1 MDTFKVLSLDGGGAR
16 GYLTI
21 LILERIE
28 KQFQKHFN
36 DKKLIGERFD
46 LIVGTSTGGII
57 AAGLAIGKSA
67 TEIRNLYEELLNEIF
82 KQTYK
87 GFIKPKYNQET
98 LKNELQKIL
107 KDKTFQDVKT
117 HLCLTSVDVATSKPR
132 LFKSP
137 YLKSLETRADE
148 KLIDAVLATSAAPVF
163 FPLVD
168 TKYLSHLADGGLVAN
183 NPTMIGITDAY
194 RVTNDLT
201 KIRLL
206 SIGTGKMVQMPYEV
220 NKIKECGGILSW
232 ALNSKNFQ
240 DTLKQPL
247 IEKRMII
254 PLIEVLLNSQ
264 SSLINAQA
272 NLLLKDN
279 FIRINPAL
287 PTPMDLDD
295 VSKLDILK
303 NLATEI
309 DKEKTMK
316 KILELLT

>member
-1 MDTFKVLSLDGGGAR
+1 MNTFKVLSLDGGGAR

-28 KQFQKHFN
+28 KYLQKYFN
-36 DKKLIGERFD
+36 DKKPIGERFD

-67 TEIRNLYEELLNEIF
+67 SEIRNLYEKLLEKIF
-82 KQTYK
+82 QPYKK
-87 GFIKPKYNQET
+87 GFIKPKYNQEILKSALKEI
-98 LKNELQKIL
+98 LKN
-107 KDKTFQDVKT
+107 KTFQDVKT

-132 LFKSP
+132 FFKSP
-137 YLKSLETRADE
+137 YLEAFDTRSDE

-183 NPTMIGITDAY
+183 NPTMIGVTDAY
-194 RVTNDLT
+194 RITNDLN

-220 NKIKECGGILSW
+220 EKIKECGGILSW

-240 DTLKQPL
+240 DTLKQPI

-272 NLLLKDN
+272 NLLLKSN
-279 FIRINPAL
+279 FIRINPEL
-287 PTPMDLDD
+287 PTAMDLDD
-295 VSKLDILK
+295 TSKLNTLK
-303 NLATEI
+303 NLATEV

-316 KILELLT
+316 KILNLLS